1 MINPG
6 EVNIAIVGIGCKYP
20 GANNLQEYWEN
31 ILALR
36 QQFRQL
42 PKERLDL
49 DYYGSE
55 DKELADYTYLKKAAL
70 LNGYEFDRVKYRVA
84 RSTFEQTDMTHWLAL
99 DVATEA
105 LRDAGFENGEGLD
118 RQRVGVIL
126 GNSLTGEFTRAN
138 TMRLRWP
145 YVSKVLQQ
153 TLNGLSYTEG
163 QISDIL
169 AQTEADYKAPFP
181 KPDAD
186 TLAGGLSNTI
196 AGRICNYFDFNG
208 GGFTVDGACSSSLLS
223 TAIGCNGILNGDL
236 DVVLVGGVDLS
247 IDPFEVIGFTRNGAL
262 ARKEMEVYS
271 SRSEGF
277 WPGEGCGMLVLMK
290 ETLAREKGLE
300 IYGNIRGWGISS
312 DGKGGITRP
321 KSATQRKAIEL
332 AYAKAGY
339 GIDSVAMFDRL
350 NNSLVTPRLLQ
361 GWLEL

>member
-42 PKERLDL
+42 PKDRLDL
-49 DYYGSE
+49 DFYGSE

-138 TMRLRWP
+138 TMR
-145 YVSKVLQQ
+145 
-153 TLNGLSYTEG
+153 
-163 QISDIL
+163 
-169 AQTEADYKAPFP
+169 
-181 KPDAD
+181 
-186 TLAGGLSNTI
+186 
-196 AGRICNYFDFNG
+196 
-208 GGFTVDGACSSSLLS
+208 
-223 TAIGCNGILNGDL
+223 
-236 DVVLVGGVDLS
+236 
-247 IDPFEVIGFTRNGAL
+247 
-262 ARKEMEVYS
+262 
-271 SRSEGF
+271 
-277 WPGEGCGMLVLMK
+277 
-290 ETLAREKGLE
+290 
-300 IYGNIRGWGISS
+300 
-312 DGKGGITRP
+312 
-321 KSATQRKAIEL
+321 
-332 AYAKAGY
+332 
-339 GIDSVAMFDRL
+339 
-350 NNSLVTPRLLQ
+350 
-361 GWLEL
+361 